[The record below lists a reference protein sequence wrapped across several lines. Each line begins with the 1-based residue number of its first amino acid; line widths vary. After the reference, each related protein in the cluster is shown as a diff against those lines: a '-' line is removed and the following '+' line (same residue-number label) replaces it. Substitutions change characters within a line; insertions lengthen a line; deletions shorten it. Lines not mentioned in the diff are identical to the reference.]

1 VGKGG
6 SSLNQLVQ
14 KGESNEERKKKREK
28 SYQNT
33 KNMNMVERER
43 LVSGSLN
50 QFILNQ
56 RVSLRERSK
65 RGIK

>member
-56 RVSLRERSK
+56 RDSLRERSK

>member
-6 SSLNQLVQ
+6 LSLNQLVQ